1 MAENSCS
8 GSGSDAPPSEPARA
22 ADVRDERRRGLAS
35 IAGGWDG
42 SDELVRIL
50 EGSTRTGTREVED
63 L

>member
-1 MAENSCS
+1 MAKISCS
-8 GSGSDAPPSEPARA
+8 DSDAPHLESVRA
-22 ADVRDERRRGLAS
+22 AEVPNERRRGLAS

-50 EGSTRTGTREVED
+50 EESPRTGTREVEE